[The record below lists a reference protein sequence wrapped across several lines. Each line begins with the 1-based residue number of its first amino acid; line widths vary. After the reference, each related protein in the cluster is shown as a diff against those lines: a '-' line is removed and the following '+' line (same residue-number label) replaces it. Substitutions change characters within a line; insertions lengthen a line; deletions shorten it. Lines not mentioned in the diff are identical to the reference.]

1 MTDQQKDAERYRFLR
16 DVFAIDAEDDFSEF
30 GKLANLAGASFDEC
44 IDAAIKDRQE
54 KLKLKK
60 QEVTA

>member
-1 MTDQQKDAERYRFLR
+1 MTVDQKDAERYRFLR

-44 IDAAIKDRQE
+44 IDAAIKARQE

-60 QEVTA
+60 QGVTA